1 MTLIYLLIIGA
12 ISGWLAGQI
21 MKGGGYGLL
30 GNIILGIIGS
40 FVGGWLLGVLNI
52 SLNIGSATVSTIIQA
67 VIGRPLRSPIIGKGD
82 RKGRPY
88 DVIVFL
94 HESPQKRYPHSAR
107 QIQCRPPSDCCP
119 SQIAACQNHTRR
131 GSAST

>member
-12 ISGWLAGQI
+12 VSGWLAGQI

-30 GNIILGIIGS
+30 GNIILGIVGS

-67 VIGRPLRSPIIGKGD
+67 VIGAIVVIFVAGLFKGK
-82 RKGRPY
+82 R
-88 DVIVFL
+88 
-94 HESPQKRYPHSAR
+94 
-107 QIQCRPPSDCCP
+107 
-119 SQIAACQNHTRR
+119 
-131 GSAST
+131 